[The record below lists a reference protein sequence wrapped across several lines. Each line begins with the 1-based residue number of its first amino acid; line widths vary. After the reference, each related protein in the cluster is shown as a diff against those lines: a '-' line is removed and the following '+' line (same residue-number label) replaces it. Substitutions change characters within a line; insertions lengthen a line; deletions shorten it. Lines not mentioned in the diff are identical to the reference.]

1 MNKSDQ
7 INELAAALSA
17 FQGEITNP
25 AFSRTVTVQPR
36 DQSKR
41 AYTFRYTEL
50 SALFDHV
57 RSGLSKN
64 GLSLTQLVT
73 VNGNEVEIETVLLHK
88 SGQYISSSF
97 SAPRPAAFQEIG
109 SAVSYMKRYG
119 AFAILGLVGDEDDD
133 ANSADGNTITGSAG
147 AKRDPLAKP
156 RWGSGPPPHTTNKAK
171 AEVAFVPAETYEE
184 FHTRAVAAGKR
195 IAATPDGA
203 AYLDGIGK
211 NYGFSMKPDAPNR
224 YDSFE
229 LKILNQAL
237 CDMEAY

>member
-1 MNKSDQ
+1 VNKSDQ

-25 AFSRTVTVQPR
+25 AFSRTVTV
-36 DQSKR
+36 SGAKGSYKFSY
-41 AYTFRYTEL
+41 AEL
-50 SALFDHV
+50 SEILKLV
-57 RSGLSKN
+57 RPLLSKH
-64 GLSLTQLVT
+64 GLSLVQSTSGDGVSVT
-73 VNGNEVEIETVLLHK
+73 VTTTLLHK
-88 SGQYISSSF
+88 SGQYLE
-97 SAPRPAAFQEIG
+97 SAVPCGRPEKMQELG
-109 SAVSYMKRYG
+109 SAISYLRRYSITG
-119 AFAILGLVGDEDDD
+119 ILGIAGEEDDD

-156 RWGSGPPPHTTNKAK
+156 RWGSGPPPHTTPKAK
-171 AEVAFVPAETYEE
+171 AEVAFIPAETYEE

-195 IAATPDGA
+195 IAATPDGP

>member
-1 MNKSDQ
+1 MNHT
-7 INELAAALSA
+7 NELGELGAALA
-17 FQGEITNP
+17 EFQRTINNP
-25 AFSRTVTVQPR
+25 AFSRTVQVK
-36 DQSKR
+36 SSGGSYSFSY
-41 AYTFRYTEL
+41 AEL
-50 SALFDHV
+50 PSILDLV
-57 RSGLSKN
+57 RPKLAAQGLSFVQTV
-64 GLSLTQLVT
+64 GTADGAMAVT
-73 VNGNEVEIETVLLHK
+73 TMLLHK
-88 SGQYISSSF
+88 SGQWISDTMPIPTSPQ
-97 SAPRPAAFQEIG
+97 AKLQEIG
-109 SAVSYMKRYG
+109 SAVSYAKRYG
-119 AFAILGLVGDEDDD
+119 LVAILGIAAEEDDD

-156 RWGSGPPPHTTNKAK
+156 RWGSGPPPHTTPKAK

-195 IAATPDGA
+195 IAQAPDGP